1 MKAQHSQS
9 PILELTAIIGTICAF
24 SFIAGF
30 IYPVI
35 ALALEA
41 RGHDETA
48 IGLNATASGLGIL
61 VAGYFIPRLVGR
73 FGTFRVLAFGVAL
86 CVVSLMLMPV
96 FSGYWEWVALRI
108 VLAMSVAALF
118 SVGEAWINA
127 IADEETRGRTVAIYV
142 AAMALSFAIGAG
154 TVKLTG
160 FEGMLP
166 FVTASIIVVLC
177 FLPVLP
183 FHASDPLAEP
193 DPLAEK
199 GDVVWTVL
207 KQAAVLMVV
216 VVLFGAL
223 DAVILGLFPSYALA
237 QGVPA
242 ADAAMP
248 LAAMA
253 IGVVLLQ
260 FPLGYL
266 SDRVSRMRLLT
277 VILSA
282 VVILGPIVP
291 LVDLT
296 HWTGLAF
303 VALFGGLAFAPYT
316 LALAVLGER
325 YKGRKLAAGSALF
338 AIMWGLGTTAGPV
351 LFGVAMEHVGS
362 FALPYGLAMLFLAT
376 AMITILDRAPSPTGS
391 AMARSRSDRS
401 PV

>member
-1 MKAQHSQS
+1 
-9 PILELTAIIGTICAF
+9 
-24 SFIAGF
+24 
-30 IYPVI
+30 
-35 ALALEA
+35 
-41 RGHDETA
+41 
-48 IGLNATASGLGIL
+48 
-61 VAGYFIPRLVGR
+61 
-73 FGTFRVLAFGVAL
+73 
-86 CVVSLMLMPV
+86 
-96 FSGYWEWVALRI
+96 
-108 VLAMSVAALF
+108 
-118 SVGEAWINA
+118 
-127 IADEETRGRTVAIYV
+127 
-142 AAMALSFAIGAG
+142 
-154 TVKLTG
+154 
-160 FEGMLP
+160 
-166 FVTASIIVVLC
+166 
-177 FLPVLP
+177 
-183 FHASDPLAEP
+183 LAEP
-193 DPLAEK
+193 DPLAEQ

-277 VILSA
+277 LILIA
-282 VVILGPIVP
+282 VVILGPMVP

-316 LALAVLGER
+316 LALAILGER

-351 LFGVAMEHVGS
+351 LFGVAMETIGS
-362 FALPYGLAMLFLAT
+362 IALPYGLAVLFLVT
-376 AMITILDRAPSPTGS
+376 AAITVFDRAPSSRAAAVATP
-391 AMARSRSDRS
+391 RSDRS